1 MDQYLKAYTNV
12 KRVTASPR
20 EVEADALTRGAE
32 MLNRCCDAWE
42 SDERKLLLKDALKYN
57 QKLWT
62 IFQASVADKAN
73 PLPRELKMNIM
84 NLCIFIDNQIF
95 SIIAQ
100 PTQEKVRSIINVN
113 LNLAKGLSVKIPY
126 KSEAPDTIA

>member
-1 MDQYLKAYTNV
+1 MDQYLKAYANV

-42 SDERKLLLKDALKYN
+42 SEERKLLLKDALKFN

-62 IFQASVADKAN
+62 IFQTSVTDKAN
-73 PLPRELKMNIM
+73 PLPSDLKVNIM
-84 NLCIFIDNQIF
+84 NLCIFIDKQIF

-100 PTQEKVRSIINVN
+100 PTQEKVRSIIDVN
-113 LNLAKGLSVKIPY
+113 LTLAKGLSVKTPR
-126 KSEAPDTIA
+126 KSEISGNVA